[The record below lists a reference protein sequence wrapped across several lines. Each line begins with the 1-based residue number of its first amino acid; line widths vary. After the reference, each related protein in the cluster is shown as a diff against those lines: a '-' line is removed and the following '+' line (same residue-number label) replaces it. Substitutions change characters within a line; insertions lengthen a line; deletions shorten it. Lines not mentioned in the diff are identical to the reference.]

1 MIDEGLSRKKT
12 GFRMAPVPDED
23 DASDLVVGQVVTVVI
38 K

>member
-1 MIDEGLSRKKT
+1 MTDETKSEFK
-12 GFRMAPVPDED
+12 MAQVPDED

>member
-1 MIDEGLSRKKT
+1 MTDQKKT
-12 GFRMAPVPDED
+12 EFKMAPVIPDED